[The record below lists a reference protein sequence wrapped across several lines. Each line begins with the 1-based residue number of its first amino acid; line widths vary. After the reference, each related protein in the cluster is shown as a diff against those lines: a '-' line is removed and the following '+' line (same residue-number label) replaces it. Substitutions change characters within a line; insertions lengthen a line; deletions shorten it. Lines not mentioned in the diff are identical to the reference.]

1 MPGLS
6 CSIENLLS
14 CSTRDLVSQPEIKP
28 GPPAMGVQSLSHWVT
43 REVPDL
49 FLFWKQNIEILLG
62 RISNMYSPIQNIFF
76 HSVLIKRGL
85 IVVLSNT

>member
-6 CSIENLLS
+6 CGIENLLS
-14 CSTRDLVSQPEIKP
+14 CSTWDLVSQPEIKP
-28 GPPAMGVQSLSHWVT
+28 GPPAMGVQSLSHWVI
-43 REVPDL
+43 REVPDF
-49 FLFWKQNIEILLG
+49 FLFWKQNIETLLG
-62 RISNMYSPIQNIFF
+62 RTSNIFF